1 MGMRQLGTAV
11 VKSNPSAF
19 PQSKTDVPSA
29 SIASS
34 FKSLDIPSI
43 SKPFGGLRTP
53 TGMSPKRDATGAFGL
68 QNIDKPETKVGL
80 PQSASDDE
88 EDSITVKSPGVKADD
103 EEKRRDA
110 VDKAK
115 DYKMSSESY
124 W

>member
-1 MGMRQLGTAV
+1 MGMRPLMEGV
-11 VKSNPSAF
+11 VKNNPSAF
-19 PQSKTDVPSA
+19 PQNKTSVPSA

-34 FKSLDIPSI
+34 FKTSEIPSI
-43 SKPFGGLRTP
+43 DKPFAGLRSG
-53 TGMSPKRDATGAFGL
+53 TGMSPKRDASGAFGL
-68 QNIDKPETKVGL
+68 QNIDKPETKVAL
-80 PQSASDDE
+80 TQPEKDDD
-88 EDSITVKSPGVKADD
+88 EDSITVKSPGIKADD